1 MKKRQEIVVIT
12 GASAGLGR
20 ATAWEFARHGASL
33 GLIARDTARLEA
45 VKEEIKALG
54 ARAVIYSADVADAE
68 QVDKAAEHI
77 EKELGPIDIW
87 VNDAMTTVF
96 SRFHDMS
103 AEEFRRVTEVTYLGN
118 VYGTMA
124 ALKRMRPRNR
134 GTIVQV
140 GSALAYRPIPLQTA
154 YCGAKHAIKG
164 YTEGL
169 RCELLNEGSK
179 VHVTIVEMPGL
190 NTPQFDWCKS
200 HLPKRARP
208 MAPVYQPEVG
218 ARAIYWAAHHRRRQL
233 YVGISSVL
241 TIWGNKLFPNLMDH
255 FLARNAVGGQQTDE
269 AASPE
274 RPDNLWQA
282 VGGDTG
288 AQGRFGNEAHDDSA
302 QLWLTTHRRQVGL
315 AAGVTLLVGTALLGK
330 RQQRRRTNRFRST
343 RFSRL
348 R

>member
-1 MKKRQEIVVIT
+1 MEKHQEVVVIT

-20 ATAWEFARHGASL
+20 ATAREFARHGASL
-33 GLIARDTARLEA
+33 GLIARNTARLEA
-45 VKEEIKALG
+45 VKSEVEALG
-54 ARAVIYSADVADAE
+54 GKAVIFSADVADAA
-68 QVDKAAEHI
+68 QIDKAAEHV
-77 EKELGPIDIW
+77 ETQLGPIDIW

-96 SRFHDMS
+96 SHFHDMS

-118 VYGTMA
+118 VHGTMA

-190 NTPQFDWCKS
+190 NTPQFEWCKS
-200 HLPKRARP
+200 HLSKRARP

-233 YVGISSVL
+233 YVGVSSVL

-255 FLARNAVGGQQTDE
+255 FLARTAVGGQQTDE
-269 AASPE
+269 SESPDG
-274 RPDNLWQA
+274 PDNLWQT
-282 VGGDTG
+282 VGGDSG
-288 AQGRFGNEAHDDSA
+288 AHGRFGNEAYGDSA

-315 AAGVTLLVGTALLGK
+315 AAGVALLVGTALLGK
-330 RQQRRRTNRFRST
+330 RKQH
-343 RFSRL
+343 RL